1 MIPHRQEYPL
11 RKRICPLLADRRQA
25 ERARLPSRSSKP
37 CTVGIY
43 RGLISATM
51 FRGPAGQVAASC
63 SLHRL
68 QQAART
74 WHREMADHA
83 RPRSP
88 CSAGAGE
95 EVSAFCTSLLWPC
108 HFSLSAQ
115 VRCCC
120 RREWQSYFLFP
131 GSHRPVCS
139 SFWSLFLLV
148 LGLKKKAP
156 KRMVLKIDR
165 RRVVLVSFFSPGT
178 ACNSSWRHSPSHAK
192 PCWLVA
198 AIHPESTTNWPETK
212 AIEHAPPFTGHDQGG
227 RDFDFGN
234 LSSPGPLIWLLSCF
248 AKQQSGHSSVIVW
261 FCFSRKSPQKMKKI
275 TSLSKQETENKKINE
290 HSWSPFDCV
299 TSRVTQQHS
308 RRYFQLDLTMLCRE
322 SMLQLP
328 ATRGTRTAVP
338 AICNHWTWRQNKSA
352 KFKSFLPCPLPDF
365 GAFSMTNNSVI
376 LWHFLSFFHSMLSFH
391 YLTSMHGK
399 NLKVLCFKTAIWRT
413 LSFAFHSSLK
423 RLKEI
428 TYWRHEH
435 THKPSKIEERWK
447 E

>member
-25 ERARLPSRSSKP
+25 ERALLPSRSSKP
-37 CTVGIY
+37 CTRTVGAQ
-43 RGLISATM
+43 RADLSCGNKM
-51 FRGPAGQVAASC
+51 FRGPV
-63 SLHRL
+63 RL
-68 QQAART
+68 QPVAPSTGSSKQ
-74 WHREMADHA
+74 HA
-83 RPRSP
+83 RDTVKWLTMACTTAEPVQRWR
-88 CSAGAGE
+88 AGE

-165 RRVVLVSFFSPGT
+165 RRVVLLSFFSPGT

-212 AIEHAPPFTGHDQGG
+212 AIEHAPPFTGHEHGG

-234 LSSPGPLIWLLSCF
+234 VSSPGPLIWLPSCF

-275 TSLSKQETENKKINE
+275 TSLSKQETENIKINE

-299 TSRVTQQHS
+299 TVAPVTHQ
-308 RRYFQLDLTMLCRE
+308 CRWP
-322 SMLQLP
+322 SACLSCVSV
-328 ATRGTRTAVP
+328 GTVGAVKLFLSVYKT
-338 AICNHWTWRQNKSA
+338 CFSLGS
-352 KFKSFLPCPLPDF
+352 SFLLFLEKPD
-365 GAFSMTNNSVI
+365 NSRCYTG
-376 LWHFLSFFHSMLSFH
+376 S
-391 YLTSMHGK
+391 TENG
-399 NLKVLCFKTAIWRT
+399 
-413 LSFAFHSSLK
+413 
-423 RLKEI
+423 
-428 TYWRHEH
+428 
-435 THKPSKIEERWK
+435 
-447 E
+447 

>member
-25 ERARLPSRSSKP
+25 ERALLPSRSSKP
-37 CTVGIY
+37 CTRTVGIH

-95 EVSAFCTSLLWPC
+95 EVSTFCTSLLWPC

-139 SFWSLFLLV
+139 SFWSLFFTGSRSEEEGAEAHGPEDRPSAGRSSFFLLPWNC
-148 LGLKKKAP
+148 LQF
-156 KRMVLKIDR
+156 VLKAF
-165 RRVVLVSFFSPGT
+165 SFSRQALFS
-178 ACNSSWRHSPSHAK
+178 
-192 PCWLVA
+192 CWLVA

-212 AIEHAPPFTGHDQGG
+212 AIEHAPPFTGHEQGG

-234 LSSPGPLIWLLSCF
+234 VSSPEPLIWLPSCF

-308 RRYFQLDLTMLCRE
+308 RRYFQLDLTMSSRVENRCCSFPPRGAHELLFPPYAIIERDVKTKARE
-322 SMLQLP
+322 
-328 ATRGTRTAVP
+328 
-338 AICNHWTWRQNKSA
+338 I
-352 KFKSFLPCPLPDF
+352 
-365 GAFSMTNNSVI
+365 
-376 LWHFLSFFHSMLSFH
+376 
-391 YLTSMHGK
+391 
-399 NLKVLCFKTAIWRT
+399 
-413 LSFAFHSSLK
+413 
-423 RLKEI
+423 
-428 TYWRHEH
+428 
-435 THKPSKIEERWK
+435 
-447 E
+447 

>member
-25 ERARLPSRSSKP
+25 ERALLPSRSSKP
-37 CTVGIY
+37 CTRTVGI
-43 RGLISATM
+43 R
-51 FRGPAGQVAASC
+51 
-63 SLHRL
+63 

-83 RPRSP
+83 RPRSPSP

-139 SFWSLFLLV
+139 SFWSLFFTNSRSEEEGAKAHGPEDRPSAGRSFFLLPWNC
-148 LGLKKKAP
+148 LHF
-156 KRMVLKIDR
+156 VLKA
-165 RRVVLVSFFSPGT
+165 FS
-178 ACNSSWRHSPSHAK
+178 SSRQAL
-192 PCWLVA
+192 WLVA

-212 AIEHAPPFTGHDQGG
+212 AIEHAPPFTGHEQGG

-234 LSSPGPLIWLLSCF
+234 VSSPGPLIWLPSCF

-275 TSLSKQETENKKINE
+275 TSLSKQETENKKNKRTFLESIWLCHVASHTAAQQTILPTWLDNN
-290 HSWSPFDCV
+290 HDNVVSRIDVAASRHAGHTVTYCCSRHMQSLNV
-299 TSRVTQQHS
+299 TSKPKR
-308 RRYFQLDLTMLCRE
+308 
-322 SMLQLP
+322 
-328 ATRGTRTAVP
+328 
-338 AICNHWTWRQNKSA
+338 A

-376 LWHFLSFFHSMLSFH
+376 LWHFS
-391 YLTSMHGK
+391 
-399 NLKVLCFKTAIWRT
+399 
-413 LSFAFHSSLK
+413 
-423 RLKEI
+423 
-428 TYWRHEH
+428 
-435 THKPSKIEERWK
+435 
-447 E
+447 